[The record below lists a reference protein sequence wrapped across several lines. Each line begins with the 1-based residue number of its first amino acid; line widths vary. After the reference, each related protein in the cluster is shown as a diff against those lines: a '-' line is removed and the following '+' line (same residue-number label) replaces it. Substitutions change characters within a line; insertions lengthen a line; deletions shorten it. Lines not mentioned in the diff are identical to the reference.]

1 MKFKTTG
8 NQYEYPPLIAVKNY
22 NMNYIN
28 YNFSIKIYILL
39 FSVIVVFS
47 CKNNQPER
55 KPINDPNTTVI
66 ENPFK
71 KIDSVQL
78 SSGALYRINNFD
90 SKYVSQR
97 NIDVWLPENYSED
110 NIYQVLL
117 MHDGQMLFD
126 STTTWNKQE
135 WGVDETLAQL
145 MKNDSIKPT
154 IVVSTWNVFEDRH
167 SDYFP
172 QKPFDN
178 LDDETKKNLIDYNQS
193 NSDRLF
199 EKQPNSDAYLKFLVQ
214 EVLPLVQTHFS
225 VSLQGRSYTVAGS
238 SMGGL
243 ISFYA
248 LCEYPEIFGQ
258 AICMSTHWPGAMP
271 FEDNPFPQA
280 FFDYLDQKLPELN
293 KHKFYFDFGT
303 ATLDELYPQ
312 YEDKV
317 NQLFTK
323 HGFDEQNFKNLEFE
337 GDAHDENSW
346 RERLHIPF
354 NFALK

>member
-1 MKFKTTG
+1 MK
-8 NQYEYPPLIAVKNY
+8 NID
-22 NMNYIN
+22 IN
-28 YNFSIKIYILL
+28 YLIKTFIVLL
-39 FSVIVVFS
+39 LSMGFIA
-47 CKNNQPER
+47 CKNNQSAR
-55 KPINDPNTTVI
+55 KPINPSNTTVI

-71 KIDSVQL
+71 KVDSVQL
-78 SSGALYRINNFD
+78 SSGSLFRINDFD
-90 SKYVSQR
+90 SEYVSSR
-97 NIDVWLPENYSED
+97 HIDVWVPENYSD
-110 NIYQVLL
+110 DKDHQILL

-135 WGVDETLAQL
+135 WGVDETLSQL
-145 MKNDSIKPT
+145 LKTDSINST

-178 LDDETKKNLIDYNQS
+178 LNEETKNKLIDYNKS

-199 EKQPNSDAYLKFLVQ
+199 QKLPQSDNYLKFLVQ
-214 EVLPLVQTHFS
+214 EVIPFVKTHFS
-225 VSLQGRSYTVAGS
+225 VSDQPQSITVAGS

-248 LCEYPEIFGQ
+248 LCEYPDIFGK

-271 FEDNPFPQA
+271 FEDNPFPQTY
-280 FFDYLDQKLPELN
+280 FEYLDDKLPQLN

-303 ATLDELYPQ
+303 ETLDELYPQ
-312 YEDKV
+312 YENQL
-317 NQLFTK
+317 NQLFAK
-323 HGFDEQNFKNLEFE
+323 HNFDGNNFKNLKFE

-346 RERLHIPF
+346 RKRLHIPF
-354 NFALK
+354 KYMLN